1 MKKWIIA
8 TAVCIAVLT
17 SLLFIFIPGTIVVN
31 KSLLIGSNLKGLKR
45 VLSADKNW
53 HKWWPG
59 TAAGCSAET
68 PATPCLH

>member
-53 HKWWPG
+53 HKKV
-59 TAAGCSAET
+59 
-68 PATPCLH
+68 